1 MRRIHNT
8 RERQEG
14 RLNAFE
20 TYRVEKER
28 ILEEIRISREKPGA
42 EAWMAGTLAWL
53 IPGAGH
59 FYQGH
64 FVRGL
69 LLGGTVLTM
78 YVTGWLLGGHLYGL
92 HNVSEAGFLAYVFGF
107 CDLGNGLLY
116 LLSLLTDFAVTDHSR
131 LATAEY
137 GDRFLMVAG
146 LLNYLSMLDAFDIAA
161 GRKK

>member
-1 MRRIHNT
+1 
-8 RERQEG
+8 
-14 RLNAFE
+14 
-20 TYRVEKER
+20 
-28 ILEEIRISREKPGA
+28 LEEIKISTEKPSL
-42 EAWMAGTLAWL
+42 EAWLAGGLAWV

-64 FVRGL
+64 LVRGL
-69 LLGGTVLTM
+69 LLGGTVLAM
-78 YVTGWLLGGHLYGL
+78 YVVGWLLGGHLYGL
-92 HNVSEAGFLAYVFGF
+92 HNVSETGFLAYVFGF
-107 CDLGNGLLY
+107 CDLGTGLLY
-116 LLSLLTDFAVTDHSR
+116 LGSLLANIAVTDHSQ

>member
-1 MRRIHNT
+1 MEESIVSN
-8 RERQEG
+8 ER
-14 RLNAFE
+14 
-20 TYRVEKER
+20 
-28 ILEEIRISREKPGA
+28 PGVG
-42 EAWMAGTLAWL
+42 AWLAGGLAWA

-64 FVRGL
+64 VARGA
-69 LLGGTVLTM
+69 LLGGTVFAM
-78 YVTGWLLGGHLYGL
+78 YLVGWMLGGHLYGL
-92 HNVSEAGFLAYVFGF
+92 HNVSETGFLAYVFGF

-116 LLSLLTDFAVTDHSR
+116 LFSLLGNIAVTDHSQ

-146 LLNYLSMLDAFDIAA
+146 LLNYLCMLDAFDIAA